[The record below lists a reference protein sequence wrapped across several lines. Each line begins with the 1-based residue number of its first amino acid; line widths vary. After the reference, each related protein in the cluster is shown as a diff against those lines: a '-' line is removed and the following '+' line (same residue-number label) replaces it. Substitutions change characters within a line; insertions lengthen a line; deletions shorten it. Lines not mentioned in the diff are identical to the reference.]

1 MADTTDPPVADPGAD
16 AQSLVRS
23 ALFSRWQDIPTSRL
37 TVRQVEKR
45 RLADSM
51 RIIMERLVRT
61 DAPTEAIIQAADE
74 LARVALG
81 FDEERF
87 GTEYEGFAEAANAG
101 SDPSASF
108 ESSPFIGQANP
119 LSPPLRLQELDG
131 KVHARGVFG
140 SAYEGPPGCV
150 HGGYV
155 AGAFDELLGATQSL
169 SGAPGMTG
177 TLTVR
182 YRSPTPLHTELRFVG
197 ELARVEGRKI
207 FTVGTLHAG
216 DRLCAEAEGIFIT
229 LKPEMW
235 GTLLDQRDRAESDR
249 LG

>member
-1 MADTTDPPVADPGAD
+1 M
-16 AQSLVRS
+16 
-23 ALFSRWQDIPTSRL
+23 
-37 TVRQVEKR
+37 
-45 RLADSM
+45 
-51 RIIMERLVRT
+51 
-61 DAPTEAIIQAADE
+61 
-74 LARVALG
+74 
-81 FDEERF
+81 
-87 GTEYEGFAEAANAG
+87 
-101 SDPSASF
+101 
-108 ESSPFIGQANP
+108 
-119 LSPPLRLQELDG
+119 
-131 KVHARGVFG
+131 HARGVFG
-140 SAYEGPPGCV
+140 SAYEGPPVCV
-150 HGGYV
+150 QGGYV

-235 GTLLDQRDRAESDR
+235 STLLDQRDRAESDR